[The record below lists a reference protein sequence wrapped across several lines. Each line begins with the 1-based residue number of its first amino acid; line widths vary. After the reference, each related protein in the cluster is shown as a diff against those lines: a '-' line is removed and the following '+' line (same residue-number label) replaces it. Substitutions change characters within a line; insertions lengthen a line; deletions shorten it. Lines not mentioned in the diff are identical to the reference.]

1 MFYFQNDYSH
11 GAHPKVLE
19 HLVSTNSEP
28 LPGYGTDIYTERAKE
43 KIRKACKCD
52 NADVYFL
59 AGGTQTNQVVVSSM
73 LHRTEGVIS
82 PVTGH
87 VAQHEAGAIE
97 YTGHKVL
104 TLPQKEGKI
113 SPCDLKNY
121 LCNFFNDDNHEHAV
135 FPGMVYISHPTE
147 YGMLY
152 SKAELQGLSEVCH
165 EYEIPLFM
173 DGARLG
179 YALQSPKN
187 DVELSDIA
195 EYCDV
200 FYIGGTKMGTLCGE
214 AVVFTKNNTPKRF
227 PTLIKQNGAL
237 LAKGR
242 LTGVQF
248 DALFTDNLYEQIG
261 QHAIEKAQKLKQIL
275 TDKGYEFFID
285 SPTNQQFIILNDEQY
300 RKLAENVVFS
310 FWERLDGERI
320 VIRLATS
327 WATTDEDLEEL
338 KKYI

>member
-1 MFYFQNDYSH
+1 MLYFQNDYSH

-28 LPGYGTDIYTERAKE
+28 LSGYGTDIYTERAKE

-59 AGGTQTNQVVVSSM
+59 AGGTQTNQVVISSM

-82 PVTGH
+82 AVTGH

-113 SPCDLKNY
+113 SACDLKNY

-147 YGMLY
+147 YGTLY
-152 SKAELQGLSEVCH
+152 SKAELQSLSEVCH
-165 EYEIPLFM
+165 EYEIPLYM

-187 DVELSDIA
+187 DVELCDIVK
-195 EYCDV
+195 YCDV

-327 WATTDEDLEEL
+327 WGTTDEDLEEL